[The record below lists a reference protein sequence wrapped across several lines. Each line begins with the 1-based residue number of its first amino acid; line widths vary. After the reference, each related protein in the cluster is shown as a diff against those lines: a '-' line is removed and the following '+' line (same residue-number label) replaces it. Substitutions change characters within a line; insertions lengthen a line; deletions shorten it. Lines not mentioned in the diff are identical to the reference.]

1 MSTEDRPLTQKQRRF
16 VEEYLVTGNGTESCR
31 RAGYSQKS
39 DGCLRVQA
47 TENLA
52 KPNVK
57 QAIDRKRAE
66 MTKDSEERRA
76 ENIRKLEALADG
88 ADRDADKLR
97 AIEQLFRAEGWLAP
111 EQKEI
116 TTFESTF
123 IADLDLD
130 EDGEEA
136 EGSDNKVLRVD
147 FGSNFNALDDED

>member
-1 MSTEDRPLTQKQRRF
+1 
-16 VEEYLVTGNGTESCR
+16 
-31 RAGYSQKS
+31 
-39 DGCLRVQA
+39 
-47 TENLA
+47 
-52 KPNVK
+52 
-57 QAIDRKRAE
+57 

>member
-1 MSTEDRPLTQKQRRF
+1 MARF
-16 VEEYLVTGNGTESCR
+16 
-31 RAGYSQKS
+31 K
-39 DGCLRVQA
+39 
-47 TENLA
+47 
-52 KPNVK
+52 K
-57 QAIDRKRAE
+57 
-66 MTKDSEERRA
+66 
-76 ENIRKLEALADG
+76 

-136 EGSDNKVLRVD
+136 EGPDNKVLRVD

>member
-16 VEEYLVTGNGTESCR
+16 VEEYLVTGNGAESCR

-39 DGCLRVQA
+39 ENCLRVQA
-47 TENLA
+47 TENLM

-76 ENIRKLEALADG
+76 EHIRKLEVLADG
-88 ADRDADKLR
+88 AERDADKLR
-97 AIEQLFRAEGWLAP
+97 AIDQLFRAEGWLAP

-130 EDGEEA
+130 DDDDQA
-136 EGSDNKVLRVD
+136 EIGSGQVLRVD
-147 FGSNFNALDDED
+147 FGSDFNALDDED